1 MNPTKVGAIAFAFT
15 FGGVMVGLWLRS
27 RLPTHHFDRPSEHVI
42 ARGIGLI
49 ATMTAL
55 VLGLVTASAK
65 SSFDAVNAAV
75 KESAVRALALDRV
88 LARYGPDTADLRAQ
102 LKQAIGERI
111 EMVWPSDSSRAVAVD
126 ATAAGMAFRVE
137 SLADALRALVPRDDS
152 QRLLQA
158 RAVDLAEGM
167 LQSRWVVMA
176 GTEESV
182 PTPFLVVL
190 LFWLTVAFVSFG
202 MFAPR
207 NGTVIAVLLVC
218 AVSIGGA
225 LFLVLEMNG
234 PFDGLLRASAD
245 PLRFAYSH
253 INR

>member
-1 MNPTKVGAIAFAFT
+1 MNPATVGVIAFAFT
-15 FGGVMVGLWLRS
+15 FGGVVVGLWLRR

-42 ARGIGLI
+42 TRGIGLV

-65 SSFDAVNAAV
+65 SSFDAVNDAV
-75 KESAVRALALDRV
+75 KESAVRVLALDRD
-88 LARYGPDTADLRAQ
+88 LARYGPDTADIRAQ
-102 LKQAIGERI
+102 LKQVIGERI
-111 EMVWPSDSSRAVAVD
+111 EMVWPSDSSRPVAVD
-126 ATAAGMAFRVE
+126 ATAAGMASRVE
-137 SLADALRALVPRDDS
+137 ALADALRALVPRDES
-152 QRLLQA
+152 QRVLQA

-167 LQSRWVVMA
+167 LQARWVVMA
-176 GTEESV
+176 GDEESV

-207 NGTVIAVLLVC
+207 NATVIAVLLVC

-234 PFDGLLRASAD
+234 PFDGLLRVSAD

>member
-1 MNPTKVGAIAFAFT
+1 MNPTKIGVIAFAFT
-15 FGGVMVGLWLRS
+15 FGGVVVGLWLR
-27 RLPTHHFDRPSEHVI
+27 RILPTHHLDKPSERVI
-42 ARGIGLI
+42 TRGIGLV

-75 KESAVRALALDRV
+75 KESAVQVLALDRV
-88 LARYGPDTADLRAQ
+88 LARRAGDGGPSRSVEAGNRRAHRDG
-102 LKQAIGERI
+102 LAERF
-111 EMVWPSDSSRAVAVD
+111 VQVRRRRCDRSRDGVPR
-126 ATAAGMAFRVE
+126 RVTGRH
-137 SLADALRALVPRDDS
+137 ARGLVPRDDS
-152 QRLLQA
+152 QRVLQA
-158 RAVDLAEGM
+158 RAVDLAEGL
-167 LQSRWVVMA
+167 LQTRWVVM
-176 GTEESV
+176 GGDEESV